1 VERAIAP
8 LSPKQVSVPIGG
20 FRGLKPLSL
29 KRLPGKLSEKVFDKS
44 AKKPVR
50 SRFIGCEVLA
60 LHYPN
65 KSLADEN
72 FYP

>member
-1 VERAIAP
+1 LP
-8 LSPKQVSVPIGG
+8 LSTEQVSVPIGG
-20 FRGLKPLSL
+20 FRGLKLPRL
-29 KRLPGKLSEKVFDKS
+29 KLLLGKLSEKVFDKS